1 MEPINLLA
9 PVSKEEAQNRLEQW
23 RCLLEKQLALK
34 DVVSFIE
41 ASTVETLSGI
51 KEEPVYAYDMGKAA
65 IVLLMRSHGEGF
77 FSPVLFVAEKA
88 NRAPNG
94 DKPVKEYAPLKVS
107 GLPNFDRA
115 IRSAL
120 DLSIKLTD
128 RPRKRDLPRGV
139 MAAPDKDHFILHIGM
154 IRVSQE
160 QLEAILTILNHEP
173 QPLSGDPSCE
183 ASPLEGGFCGE
194 SLEVV
199 KEDSDNGG
207 AQEGLVLDPAPDT
220 QDVEQG
226 ERSDNT
232 GQLLQPA

>member
-1 MEPINLLA
+1 
-9 PVSKEEAQNRLEQW
+9 
-23 RCLLEKQLALK
+23 
-34 DVVSFIE
+34 VSFIE

-207 AQEGLVLDPAPDT
+207 TQEGLVFDPAPDT